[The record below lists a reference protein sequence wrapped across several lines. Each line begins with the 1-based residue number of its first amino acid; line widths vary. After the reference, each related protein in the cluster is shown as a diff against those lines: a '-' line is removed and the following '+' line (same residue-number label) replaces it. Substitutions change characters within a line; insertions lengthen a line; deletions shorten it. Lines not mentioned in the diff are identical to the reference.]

1 MEMTASIRKFIVS
14 LSSSRHRRKEMAFVA
29 EGTKCVSDTIG
40 SFPLRYLVATPAWAG
55 CHEAECA
62 IAGSRLIVAP
72 HKELE
77 RLSGLSC
84 AAEVL
89 AVYDTPR
96 HEFDPEEASRNL
108 IVALDGVQ
116 DPGNVGTIVRAADWF
131 GVHTVICSEATADAY
146 CAKAVMATMGAIS
159 RVRVVRGNLPDMLRG
174 CDCAVMGT
182 FLDGEVIYSASLP
195 VSGILVMGNE
205 GKGITDAVAEI
216 VTDRL
221 FIPSYPSGVPTV
233 ESLNV
238 GMAASIALAEFRR
251 RLIM

>member
-1 MEMTASIRKFIVS
+1 
-14 LSSSRHRRKEMAFVA
+14 
-29 EGTKCVSDTIG
+29 
-40 SFPLRYLVATPAWAG
+40 
-55 CHEAECA
+55 
-62 IAGSRLIVAP
+62 
-72 HKELE
+72 
-77 RLSGLSC
+77 
-84 AAEVL
+84 
-89 AVYDTPR
+89 
-96 HEFDPEEASRNL
+96 
-108 IVALDGVQ
+108 
-116 DPGNVGTIVRAADWF
+116 
-131 GVHTVICSEATADAY
+131 
-146 CAKAVMATMGAIS
+146 MGAIS